1 MPMTNRSCHPPVVS
15 DIPHQAA
22 SASQRSKIR
31 AEMTPDETLAVAN
44 KWLTS
49 LNAARGEDA
58 FAGHFLPTGWLR
70 DLLCFSWDFRTMAGR
85 PKIAEFL
92 SQKSVAGAQSRF
104 EHAGLHAFQI
114 DANSTIGPPT
124 TFPLPENSA
133 AHGVSATFTFSI
145 TSPPGKGRGFFRIVP
160 DPEGDWKAFTLL
172 TDLQGLIGHEEP
184 SERPLGYL
192 ETTWEENHAKKF
204 TEIENDPTVLI
215 IGAGQSGLMCAA
227 RFGRMGIRALV
238 LEKTARVGDVWRNRY
253 PSLSLHTPAHHSSIL
268 YQSWPKTYPQY
279 LPKEKIADFLE
290 AYAVGQEIDVWISS
304 TILPNPPYDKSTGR
318 WYVEIDRAGNR
329 VALTPK
335 HIVIATGN
343 GKARIPKWPGTD
355 SFSGSLYHS
364 DNHKGAG
371 PFKGKRVIVVG
382 GCNAG
387 ADICQ
392 DFVLKGAAEV
402 TMVQRSATCVISA
415 GTADK
420 VLFAPTKHMAREDGD
435 LLNNSMP
442 YALVLK
448 LAAGGGTQRLKN
460 LDKKLHDDLAKTGF
474 KLTWELTPGGEQVGF
489 PGFFFERTASGTML
503 DTGVG
508 QLIIDGKIKVKQGVE
523 IERLEADAMVFGDGS
538 RIAAD
543 VIVLA
548 TGNEPIIANAV
559 SIFGEGITDK
569 IGSKIWGLD
578 DEGEL
583 TLCYRPTG
591 APGLWFAPG
600 AFQHS
605 RFFSRHLAIQ
615 ILAEELGLK
624 S

>member
-1 MPMTNRSCHPPVVS
+1 
-15 DIPHQAA
+15 
-22 SASQRSKIR
+22 
-31 AEMTPDETLAVAN
+31 
-44 KWLTS
+44 
-49 LNAARGEDA
+49 
-58 FAGHFLPTGWLR
+58 
-70 DLLCFSWDFRTMAGR
+70 MAGR

-92 SQKSVAGAQSRF
+92 SRKSVAGAHSRF
-104 EHAGLHAFQI
+104 EHAGLHDFQI
-114 DANSTIGPPT
+114 DANSTIGLLT
-124 TFPLPENSA
+124 TFPLHENSA
-133 AHGVSATFTFSI
+133 AHRISATFTFSI
-145 TSPPGKGRGFFRIVP
+145 TSPPGKGRGSFRIVP

-172 TDLQGLIGHEEP
+172 TDLQGLIGHEDP
-184 SERPLGYL
+184 S
-192 ETTWEENHAKKF
+192 
-204 TEIENDPTVLI
+204 IENDPTVLI
-215 IGAGQSGLMCAA
+215 IGAGQSGLVCAA

-238 LEKTARVGDVWRNRY
+238 LEKTARVGDI
-253 PSLSLHTPAHHSSIL
+253 PQPLLHTPAHHSSSMKI
-268 YQSWPKTYPQY
+268 YPQY

-318 WYVEIDRAGNR
+318 WCVEVDSAGNR

-343 GKARIPKWPGTD
+343 GNARIPKLPGTD

-402 TMVQRSATCVISA
+402 TMVQRGATC
-415 GTADK
+415 T

-489 PGFFFERTASGTML
+489 PGFFFEVSASGILL

-600 AFQHS
+600 TFQHS
-605 RFFSRHLAIQ
+605 RFFSRHLSACLQSKAIQ